1 MYAKAEGVAADYK
14 SAHMWFN
21 IAAAAGNSVAIK
33 NRDAMTQHMSVQQI
47 RDAQKMAR
55 DWQAG
60 RLLAA

>member
-1 MYAKAEGVAADYK
+1 MYAKAEGVTADYK

-21 IAAAAGNSVAIK
+21 IAAAGNSVAIK
-33 NRDAMTQHMSVQQI
+33 NRDAMTRHMSVQQSS
-47 RDAQKMAR
+47 DAQKMAR